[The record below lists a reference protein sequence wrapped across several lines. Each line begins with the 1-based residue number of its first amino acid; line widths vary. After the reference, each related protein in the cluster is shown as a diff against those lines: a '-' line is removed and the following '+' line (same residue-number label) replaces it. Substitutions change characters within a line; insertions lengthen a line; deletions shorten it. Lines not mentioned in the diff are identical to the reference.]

1 MAASAAVP
9 MAGPMI
15 AGSLAGPPGAPLAN
29 APVPAPGRA
38 LARQLG
44 PVDQVATLL
53 LAMGKPAAGR
63 MLKYFEPDELKRI
76 TRSAVQL
83 GAVSPDQLDH
93 VVESFATEFSGGS
106 SLVGTVQEVE
116 KLLTGL
122 LPPDQIAEI
131 LAEVRGNASR
141 SVWERMATVSESVL
155 ASYLVKEHPQTA
167 ALILSRVKPAIAAKV
182 MGHLPA
188 PLRNTL
194 MRRMLSFKPIDDEIL
209 GMLEKTLH
217 EDFMI
222 NGARNSGADTH
233 AKMADIINKMER
245 HQMDDVLSSL
255 GESRPKSVEILK
267 GLLFTFDDIVKL
279 APRARTTLFDAVP
292 NDRLVLALK
301 GTDAEFRGTVLS
313 ALSARVRRMVEHEL
327 NGGEPAAQRDVMEAR
342 RSITD
347 LAMDMAGRGEI
358 EINPGGEDDA
368 LIR

>member
-1 MAASAAVP
+1 MSAS
-9 MAGPMI
+9 
-15 AGSLAGPPGAPLAN
+15 
-29 APVPAPGRA
+29 PVPAPAPGRPS
-38 LARQLG
+38 ARRLD
-44 PVDQVATLL
+44 PTDQVAALL

-63 MLKYFEPDELKRI
+63 LIKYFEPDELKRI
-76 TRSAVQL
+76 TRSASQL
-83 GAVSPDQLDH
+83 GAVSPDQLDA
-93 VVESFATEFSGGS
+93 VVETFSEEFKAGN
-106 SLVGTVQEVE
+106 SLVGTANEVE

-122 LPPDQIAEI
+122 LPADQIADI
-131 LAEVRGNASR
+131 LSEVRGSATR
-141 SVWERMATVSESVL
+141 SVWERLGTVQESVL

-167 ALILSRVKPAIAAKV
+167 ALILSKVKPATAAKV

-188 PLRNTL
+188 PTRNTV
-194 MRRMLSFKPIDDEIL
+194 MRRMLSFKPIVDEVLQSI
-209 GMLEKTLH
+209 EKTLH

-347 LAMDMAGRGEI
+347 MAMEMAGRGEI
-358 EINPGGEDDA
+358 EINPGGEDEA

>member
-1 MAASAAVP
+1 MS
-9 MAGPMI
+9 
-15 AGSLAGPPGAPLAN
+15 SSPLASS
-29 APVPAPGRA
+29 PVPSDAVSSGAVAPRA
-38 LARQLG
+38 VATRRLE
-44 PVDQVATLL
+44 PVDQVAALL

-63 MLKYFEPDELKRI
+63 LIKYFEPDELKRI
-76 TRSAVQL
+76 TRSASNL
-83 GAVSPDQLDH
+83 GAVSPEQLDT
-93 VVESFATEFSGGS
+93 VVEHFSAEFSAGN
-106 SLVGTVQEVE
+106 SLIGTASEVE
-116 KLLTGL
+116 KLLSGL
-122 LPPDQIAEI
+122 LPADQIADI
-131 LAEVRGNASR
+131 LADVRGSATR
-141 SVWERMATVSESVL
+141 SVWDRLGTVQESVL

-167 ALILSRVKPAIAAKV
+167 ALILSKVKPATAAKV

-188 PLRNTL
+188 PVRNTV
-194 MRRMLSFKPIDDEIL
+194 MRRMLSFKPIVDDVLHAI
-209 GMLEKTLH
+209 EKTLH

-245 HQMDDVLSSL
+245 QQMDDVLSSL

-301 GTDAEFRGTVLS
+301 GTEADFRTTVLS

-327 NGGEPAAQRDVMEAR
+327 NGGEPAAQRDVLEAR
-342 RSITD
+342 RTITD
-347 LAMDMAGRGEI
+347 LAMEMAGRGEI
-358 EINPGGEDDA
+358 EINPGGEDEA

>member
-1 MAASAAVP
+1 MNVSVSPPALRSAS
-9 MAGPMI
+9 
-15 AGSLAGPPGAPLAN
+15 
-29 APVPAPGRA
+29 
-38 LARQLG
+38 RQLA

-63 MLKYFEPDELKRI
+63 LLKYFEPDEIKRI
-76 TRSAVQL
+76 THSASRL
-83 GAVSPDQLDH
+83 GAVSPDQVDT
-93 VVESFATEFSGGS
+93 VVESFAEEFAGGA

-122 LPPDQIAEI
+122 LPADQVADI
-131 LAEVRGNASR
+131 LAEVRGNANR

-167 ALILSRVKPAIAAKV
+167 ALILSKVKPAIAAKV
-182 MGHLPA
+182 MGHLPL
-188 PLRNTL
+188 PVRNTV
-194 MRRMLSFKPIDDEIL
+194 MRRMLSFKPVVDDVMQAVERA
-209 GMLEKTLH
+209 LH
-217 EDFMI
+217 EDFLI
-222 NGARNSGADTH
+222 NGSRNSGADTH
-233 AKMADIINKMER
+233 AKMADIINKMDR
-245 HQMDDVLSSL
+245 QQMDEALTSL
-255 GESRPKSVEILK
+255 ADSRPKSVEILK

-301 GTDAEFRGTVLS
+301 GTDAEFRTVVLS

-358 EINPGGEDDA
+358 EINPGGEDEA

>member
-1 MAASAAVP
+1 MAAAPPAVRD
-9 MAGPMI
+9 AQ
-15 AGSLAGPPGAPLAN
+15 
-29 APVPAPGRA
+29 
-38 LARQLG
+38 RQLA

-63 MLKYFEPDELKRI
+63 LLKYFEPDELKRI

-83 GAVSPDQLDH
+83 GAVSPGQVDA
-93 VVESFATEFSGGS
+93 VVESFAGEFSGGA
-106 SLVGTVQEVE
+106 SLVGTAQEVE
-116 KLLTGL
+116 KLLAGL
-122 LPPDQIAEI
+122 LPADQVADI
-131 LAEVRGNASR
+131 LAEVRGSATR
-141 SVWERMATVSESVL
+141 SVWERMAGVSESVL

-167 ALILSRVKPAIAAKV
+167 ALILSRIRPATAAKV
-182 MGHLPA
+182 MGHLPL
-188 PLRNTL
+188 PLRNTV
-194 MRRMLSFKPIDDEIL
+194 MRRMLSFKPVLDEIL
-209 GMLEKTLH
+209 QAVERTLH
-217 EDFMI
+217 EDFLI
-222 NGARNSGADTH
+222 NGSRNSGADTH

-245 HQMDDVLSSL
+245 HQMDEALTSL
-255 GESRPKSVEILK
+255 AESRPKSVEILK

-301 GTDAEFRGTVLS
+301 GTEAEFRAVVLG

-327 NGGEPAAQRDVMEAR
+327 NGGEPAAQRDVTEAR

>member
-1 MAASAAVP
+1 MSAS
-9 MAGPMI
+9 
-15 AGSLAGPPGAPLAN
+15 PL
-29 APVPAPGRA
+29 PSPAPSRAVGRR
-38 LARQLG
+38 LD
-44 PVDQVATLL
+44 PTDQVATLL

-63 MLKYFEPDELKRI
+63 LIKYFEPDELKRI
-76 TRSAVQL
+76 TRSASQL
-83 GAVSPDQLDH
+83 GAISPAQLDA
-93 VVESFATEFSGGS
+93 VIEMFSAEFSAGN
-106 SLVGTVQEVE
+106 SLVGTANEIE

-122 LPPDQIAEI
+122 LPADQIAEI
-131 LAEVRGNASR
+131 LSEVRGNATR
-141 SVWERMATVSESVL
+141 TVWERLGTVQESVL

-167 ALILSRVKPAIAAKV
+167 ALILSKVKPATAAKV

-188 PLRNTL
+188 PLRNTV
-194 MRRMLSFKPIDDEIL
+194 MRRMLSFKSIVDDVLQGVER
-209 GMLEKTLH
+209 TLH

-255 GESRPKSVEILK
+255 RESRPKSVEILK

-279 APRARTTLFDAVP
+279 SPRARTTVFDAVP

-347 LAMDMAGRGEI
+347 MVMEMAGRGEI
-358 EINPGGEDDA
+358 EINPGGEDEA

>member
-1 MAASAAVP
+1 MSSSPV
-9 MAGPMI
+9 
-15 AGSLAGPPGAPLAN
+15 SLNPSPPSPPPPGLAS
-29 APVPAPGRA
+29 GRPFTRR
-38 LARQLG
+38 LE
-44 PVDQVATLL
+44 PIDQVAALL

-63 MLKYFEPDELKRI
+63 LIKYFEPDELKRI
-76 TRSAVQL
+76 TRSASNL
-83 GAVSPDQLDH
+83 GAVSPEQLDA
-93 VVESFATEFSGGS
+93 VVDNFSAEFSAGN
-106 SLVGTVQEVE
+106 SLIGTANEVE

-122 LPPDQIAEI
+122 LPADQIADI
-131 LAEVRGNASR
+131 LSDVRGGATR
-141 SVWERMATVSESVL
+141 SIWERLGSVQESVL

-167 ALILSRVKPAIAAKV
+167 ALILSKIKPATAAKV

-188 PLRNTL
+188 PLRNTV
-194 MRRMLSFKPIDDEIL
+194 MRRMLSFKPIVDDVLRSI
-209 GMLEKTLH
+209 EKTLH

-245 HQMDDVLSSL
+245 QQMDDVLSSL
-255 GESRPKSVEILK
+255 GETRPKSVEILK

-301 GTDAEFRGTVLS
+301 GTDAEFRSTVLS

-327 NGGEPAAQRDVMEAR
+327 NSGEPAAQRDVMEAR

-347 LAMDMAGRGEI
+347 LAMEMAGRGEI
-358 EINPGGEDDA
+358 EINSGGESES

>member
-1 MAASAAVP
+1 MAASPPAVR
-9 MAGPMI
+9 
-15 AGSLAGPPGAPLAN
+15 GAHKPLN
-29 APVPAPGRA
+29 
-38 LARQLG
+38 

-63 MLKYFEPDELKRI
+63 LLKYFEPDELKRI
-76 TRSAVQL
+76 TRSAVHL
-83 GAVSPDQLDH
+83 GAVSPAQLED
-93 VVESFATEFSGGS
+93 VVETFSVEFSSGG
-106 SLVGTVQEVE
+106 SLVGTAQEVE

-122 LPPDQIAEI
+122 LPADQIADI
-131 LAEVRGNASR
+131 LAEVRGNAAR
-141 SVWERMATVSESVL
+141 SVWERMAGVSESVL

-167 ALILSRVKPAIAAKV
+167 VIILSRIKPATAAKV
-182 MGHLPA
+182 MGHLPQA
-188 PLRNTL
+188 LRNTL
-194 MRRMLSFKPIDDEIL
+194 MRRMLSFKPIVDEIL
-209 GMLEKTLH
+209 QTVERTLH

-222 NGARNSGADTH
+222 NGSRISGADTH

-245 HQMDDVLSSL
+245 QQMDDVLSNL
-255 GESRPKSVEILK
+255 GETRPKSVEILK

-301 GTDAEFRGTVLS
+301 GTDAEFRGIILG

-327 NGGEPAAQRDVMEAR
+327 NGAEPAAQRDVVEAR

-347 LAMDMAGRGEI
+347 LAMEMAARGEI
-358 EINPGGEDDA
+358 EINPGGEDEA

>member
-1 MAASAAVP
+1 MMAAAPPAVRD
-9 MAGPMI
+9 AQ
-15 AGSLAGPPGAPLAN
+15 
-29 APVPAPGRA
+29 
-38 LARQLG
+38 RQLA

-63 MLKYFEPDELKRI
+63 LLKYFEPDELKRI

-83 GAVSPDQLDH
+83 GAVSPGQVDA
-93 VVESFATEFSGGS
+93 VVESFAGEFSGGA
-106 SLVGTVQEVE
+106 SLVGTAQEVE
-116 KLLTGL
+116 KLLAGL
-122 LPPDQIAEI
+122 LPADQVADI
-131 LAEVRGNASR
+131 LAEVRGSATR
-141 SVWERMATVSESVL
+141 SVWERMAGVSESVL

-167 ALILSRVKPAIAAKV
+167 ALILSRIRPATAAKV
-182 MGHLPA
+182 MGHLPL
-188 PLRNTL
+188 PLRNTV
-194 MRRMLSFKPIDDEIL
+194 MRRMLSFKPVLDEIL
-209 GMLEKTLH
+209 QAVERTLH
-217 EDFMI
+217 EDFLI
-222 NGARNSGADTH
+222 NGSRNSGADTH

-245 HQMDDVLSSL
+245 HQMDEALTSL
-255 GESRPKSVEILK
+255 AESRPKSVEILK

-301 GTDAEFRGTVLS
+301 GTEAEFRAVVLG

-327 NGGEPAAQRDVMEAR
+327 NGGEPAAQRDVTEAR

>member
-1 MAASAAVP
+1 MAA
-9 MAGPMI
+9 
-15 AGSLAGPPGAPLAN
+15 APLAASLAAPALVPPAPSLMASVSAPSLRGAGRQL
-29 APVPAPGRA
+29 APVDR
-38 LARQLG
+38 
-44 PVDQVATLL
+44 VATLL

-63 MLKYFEPDELKRI
+63 LLKYFEPDEIRRI

-83 GAVSPDQLDH
+83 GAVSPDQLDG
-93 VVESFATEFSGGS
+93 VVESFAVEFAGGA

-122 LPPDQIAEI
+122 IPADQLSEL
-131 LAEVRGNASR
+131 LAEVRGNGAR
-141 SVWERMATVSESVL
+141 SVWERMSAASESVL

-167 ALILSRVKPAIAAKV
+167 ALILSRIKPAVAAKV
-182 MGHLPA
+182 MSQLPA

-194 MRRMLSFKPIDDEIL
+194 VRRMLSFKPVDDEIL
-209 GMLEKTLH
+209 SMLERALL
-217 EDFMI
+217 EDFMA

-233 AKMADIINKMER
+233 AKMADIINKMDR
-245 HQMDDVLSSL
+245 AQMDEALSAL
-255 GESRPKSVEILK
+255 ADARPKSVEILK

-301 GTDAEFRGTVLS
+301 GTDAEFRGVILS
-313 ALSARVRRMVEHEL
+313 ALSARVKRMVEHEL

-358 EINPGGEDDA
+358 EINAEEGAGDA

>member
-1 MAASAAVP
+1 MSASP
-9 MAGPMI
+9 LP
-15 AGSLAGPPGAPLAN
+15 SPP
-29 APVPAPGRA
+29 PGRA
-38 LARQLG
+38 VARRLD
-44 PVDQVATLL
+44 PTDQVATLL

-63 MLKYFEPDELKRI
+63 LIKYFEPDELKRI
-76 TRSAVQL
+76 TRSASQL
-83 GAVSPDQLDH
+83 GAISPAQLDA
-93 VVESFATEFSGGS
+93 VIEMFSAEFSAGN
-106 SLVGTVQEVE
+106 SLVGTANEIE

-122 LPPDQIAEI
+122 LPADQIAEI
-131 LAEVRGNASR
+131 LSEVRGNATR
-141 SVWERMATVSESVL
+141 TVWERLGTVQESVL

-167 ALILSRVKPAIAAKV
+167 ALILSKVKPATAAKV

-188 PLRNTL
+188 PLRNTV
-194 MRRMLSFKPIDDEIL
+194 MRRMLSFKSIVDDVLQGVER
-209 GMLEKTLH
+209 TLH

-255 GESRPKSVEILK
+255 RESRPKSVEILK

-279 APRARTTLFDAVP
+279 SPRARTTVFDAVP

-347 LAMDMAGRGEI
+347 MVMEMAGRGEI
-358 EINPGGEDDA
+358 EINPGGEDEA